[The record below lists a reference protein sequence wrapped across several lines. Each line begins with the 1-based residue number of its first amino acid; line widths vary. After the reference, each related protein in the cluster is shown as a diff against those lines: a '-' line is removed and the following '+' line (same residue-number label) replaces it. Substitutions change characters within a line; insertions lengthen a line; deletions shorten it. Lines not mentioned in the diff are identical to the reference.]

1 MLSRLSSLVGL
12 ARVDL
17 STQLKAMPR
26 LGAALERL
34 VSIGSRPLH
43 GRVAVVPS
51 GAAAGLRF
59 RIGPVGTVW
68 ASGRM
73 EPSVQ
78 RTLRAIIRPG
88 DVFFDVGANVGF
100 FTILGAR
107 LVGGSGSVVAFEPEP
122 ENLAALR
129 DNVGLNAFSNVVVVA
144 SAVSSSSGAA
154 HLHVPHRATARLLPI
169 DRVDVTAPRVVTM
182 SIDDF
187 VTEHPELAPDV
198 VKIDVEGHEAEVI
211 RGMRETL
218 ARLRP
223 TVLCELHRTNLEVAA
238 AFDAAGYRTTVL
250 DGPGPVDA
258 SPWWAHVLAVPL
270 SGVEA

>member
-1 MLSRLSSLVGL
+1 MRFRLSSLAGL
-12 ARVDL
+12 ARLDF
-17 STQLKAMPR
+17 STRLKATPR
-26 LGAALERL
+26 LGAVLERL

-43 GRVAVVPS
+43 GRAAVVPS

-78 RTLRAIIRPG
+78 RTLRAIIEPG

-107 LVGGSGSVVAFEPEP
+107 LVGESGSVVAFEPEP

-129 DNVGLNAFSNVVVVA
+129 DNVNLNAFSNVVVVE
-144 SAVSSSSGAA
+144 SAVSSSSGTAQ
-154 HLHVPHRATARLLPI
+154 LHVLHRATARLLPAG
-169 DRVDVTAPRVVTM
+169 DEVERKGSRVVTT

-187 VTEHPELAPDV
+187 LAEHPELEPDV

-238 AFDAAGYRTTVL
+238 AFDEAGYRTTVL
-250 DGPGPVDA
+250 DAPGPVEL
-258 SPWWAHVLAVPL
+258 SPWWAHVLAVPHD
-270 SGVEA
+270 